1 MGVWNWSDAI
11 KYINWQIAVYIPKF
25 YYAMTSMGKTS
36 CNFGSSA
43 DGSLKIHKVILCAL
57 QYRELSYSSSTYSYY
72 EKSGKR
78 NANFAFKI
86 SHYCRKVAA
95 KKMTK
100 TCWHAFNK
108 PRENRHWN
116 NKKFWK
122 VAKYENCQ
130 KNSQGLLV
138 IYIQTSLPLLC
149 FCRRQHYSGHPNQL
163 LFSKTAK
170 NKGILIFHVKDN

>member
-1 MGVWNWSDAI
+1 MQSNILTGKLRFTYRSFITPWHPWEKHHVISVPLQTGVW
-11 KYINWQIAVYIPKF
+11 KYIKLY
-25 YYAMTSMGKTS
+25 
-36 CNFGSSA
+36 
-43 DGSLKIHKVILCAL
+43 CAL
-57 QYRELSYSSSTYSYY
+57 FNIELSYSSSTDSYY

-78 NANFAFKI
+78 IANFAFKI
-86 SHYCRKVAA
+86 SHHCRKVAA